1 MIRFVQCLRN
11 RPFAL
16 RLPSHLP
23 QWDWSSIVCTG
34 QCSKHPD
41 QLRGERHCR

>member
-23 QWDWSSIVCTG
+23 
-34 QCSKHPD
+34 
-41 QLRGERHCR
+41 